1 MAARTLLAALIEKI
15 RGCNVHGDAEE
26 PPVAILWTDPR
37 SEWKPLI
44 PLLRQQL
51 PELLC
56 LGDYDPEHGQGPAL
70 WLRCIV
76 DGSLPARDVAAG
88 RVPVVYLPGV
98 SRQELRA
105 GEGCPWSLEPLIEL
119 MFRGTLWLQRNGRDW
134 TLPAFLGSGDAL
146 GLDLAIDQ
154 TTKAA
159 LSRALAELASVPLD
173 QLRGKK
179 LEAEDFDALLADD
192 PTRDLLQWM
201 ADPQPF
207 QLRCGEERWSALT
220 SIWKKELKFD
230 PAKDGELAAAERLAK
245 GDGNWGKVWQRF
257 ADTPAAFPGL
267 PKLLGRAVPAGLQ
280 GDLLG
285 GQGDLSRWP
294 THNVARELEVQEA
307 LKSLVNQSHADAC
320 RCVRDLEARHRERRS
335 WIWAQLGLSPL
346 AQVLEPLGRLAQR
359 ADQPL
364 VGATPEEFISPYTTE
379 GWEADLAAWQAMAM
393 AQTAQEE
400 LVRKAVAALLR
411 PWLDGTAS
419 RFQKAVASSGLPTP
433 ADQGAISAEPGEV
446 LLFADGLRY
455 DVARQL
461 QKELEVM
468 GITGSLNTRWA
479 GLPTVTATAKPAIT
493 PLIGDIQ
500 GQALPEDFAPAFR
513 SGKPTS
519 AAELRKALT
528 AQGYTVLG
536 DGELNIPSGPEAR
549 GWLEIG
555 DLDHRGHQLQN
566 DLPKVIHDE
575 IERLALRIQKLL
587 DVGWRSVKVVTD
599 HGWLFCPDGLPTA
612 ELPKHLTA
620 SKWAR
625 CAAIRGESQVPVPT
639 AAWSW
644 NPSEQFATPTGAACF
659 NTGSTNSYAHGGI
672 SLQECLTPVLVVSG
686 GAGGAPAAAITEISW
701 KGLRCNLEVSGAT
714 AGVKADLRRDTAN
727 GPSVATTAKPIDDG
741 AARLLVEDDELEGA
755 LVMAVLISPDGRVIA
770 QRRTVVGGESA

>member
-1 MAARTLLAALIEKI
+1 MAARTLLEALIQKLH
-15 RGCNVHGDAEE
+15 GCNVHGEAEE
-26 PPVAILWTDPR
+26 APVAILWTDPR

-56 LGDYDPEHGQGPAL
+56 LGDYDPEHQQGPAL

-76 DGSLPARDVAAG
+76 DRSLPAAEAAAG
-88 RVPVVYLPGV
+88 QIPVIYLPGV

-105 GEGCPWSLEPLIEL
+105 GEGCSWELEPLIEL
-119 MFRGTLWLQRNGRDW
+119 MFRGSLWLQRNGRDW
-134 TLPAFLGSGDAL
+134 TLAAFLSSGDAL
-146 GLDLAIDQ
+146 GLDLAGDQ

-159 LSRALAELASVPLD
+159 LSRALAELATVPLD
-173 QLRGKK
+173 QLRGKR

-192 PTRDLLQWM
+192 PIRDLLQWM
-201 ADPQPF
+201 ADPHVF
-207 QLRCGEERWSALT
+207 KLRCGGERWSALT
-220 SIWKKELKFD
+220 AIWRKELKFD
-230 PAKDGELAAAERLAK
+230 PAKDGELTAADQLAK
-245 GDGNWGKVWQRF
+245 GAGGWAKVWSRF
-257 ADTPAAFPGL
+257 AGTPSAFPGI
-267 PKLLGRAVPAGLQ
+267 PELLRMAAPADLQ
-280 GDLLG
+280 GELLNS
-285 GQGDLSRWP
+285 QNDLSRWP
-294 THNVARELEVQEA
+294 THNDTREQEVVEA
-307 LKSLVNQSHADAC
+307 LRSLDSKSHADAC
-320 RCVRDLEARHRERRS
+320 RCVREQEAQHRERRS
-335 WIWAQLGLSPL
+335 WIWAQLGLSPM
-346 AQVLEPLGRLAQR
+346 AQLLEPLGLLAQR

-364 VGATPEEFISPYTTE
+364 VGSTPEDFIAPYTAD
-379 GWEADLAAWQAMAM
+379 GWEADLSAWRALAMAS
-393 AQTAQEE
+393 TAEEE
-400 LVRKAVAALLR
+400 LVQKTVAALLR
-411 PWLDGTAS
+411 PWLDNTAS
-419 RFQKAVASSGLPTP
+419 RFQKAVASSGLATP

-461 QKELEVM
+461 QKELEAM
-468 GITGSLNTRWA
+468 GITGSLTTRWA

-493 PLIGDIQ
+493 PLIGEIQ
-500 GQALPEDFAPAFR
+500 GQALPEDFAPTFG

-536 DGELNIPSGPEAR
+536 DDELNIPAGPEAR

-566 DLPKVIHDE
+566 DLPRVIQDE

-587 DVGWRSVKVVTD
+587 DAGWRSVKIVTD

-625 CAAIRGESQVPVPT
+625 CAAIKGDSQVPVPT

-644 NPSEQFATPTGAACF
+644 NPSEQFATPNGAACF
-659 NTGSTNSYAHGGI
+659 NTGGSYSYAHGGI

-686 GAGGAPAAAITEISW
+686 GSSSAPAAAITEISW
-701 KGLRCNLEVSGAT
+701 KGLRCNLEVSGGT
-714 AGVKADLRRDTAN
+714 AGMTADLRRDAAG
-727 GPSVATTAKPIDDG
+727 GPSVATTAKAVDDG
-741 AARLLVEDDELEGA
+741 GARLLVEDDELEGA
-755 LVMAVLISPDGRVIA
+755 AVVAVLLSPDGRVIA
-770 QRRTVVGGESA
+770 QRRTVVGGEA